1 MSTLF
6 LRSPGSVPGSGVHL
20 DRRRLLAVAALG
32 AVAPASVRAD
42 PAALAGRWVGEARLR
57 DSAGAARQSAFEF
70 LIAPRA
76 VPAEAGGGSTWF
88 GHFSLPE
95 RFVIDAPFAPVQV
108 DGARLRCGPFD
119 FAYDPS
125 ADTLSG
131 TLPRELVPVFEAQV
145 LLRRVAEPPVRP
157 VRPPLA
163 APLGMP
169 LWRRALDAPL
179 WAALGGDA
187 QTLLCA
193 LDDGRVV
200 ALDTEQ
206 GRPRWTATLGSML
219 RAQPVVVGSS
229 VFVQA
234 DDGHLY
240 RLALHSG
247 AIEWRVRVNG
257 APIVRLPPSD
267 PKTRYDFRASAVVAA
282 GDTVY
287 LGTHDGAVLALAA
300 RDGAQR
306 WQYRCDGPV
315 LAAPALADRRLFVGS
330 YDRRVHAIDAA
341 SGAGLWQHDTGA
353 AVSSTPVV
361 AAGRVMVGSRSYEML
376 ALSAT
381 DGRVLWS
388 DYLWYSWIES
398 SGALA
403 DGTLYF
409 GSSDAAQL
417 SAVDA
422 ASGALRWRT
431 DLQALAWGTPAIA
444 GRRLFIGTRV
454 SPSLMPHRQAHAF
467 AIDRDAGAV
476 AWRYPI
482 EAPAEAAD
490 SARRRASWGIEASPI
505 VLGGRVF
512 FGTLDGTVLAFNV

>member
-1 MSTLF
+1 MRNLP
-6 LRSPGSVPGSGVHL
+6 LRGACLVSMLRVHL
-20 DRRRLLAVAALG
+20 DRRRLLAAAALG
-32 AVAPASVRAD
+32 AVVPGGVQAD
-42 PAALAGRWVGEARLR
+42 PASLAGRWVGEARLR
-57 DSAGAARQSAFEF
+57 DSAGAARQSPFEL

-76 VPAEAGGGSTWF
+76 TPAEAGGGTTWF
-88 GHFSLPE
+88 GHFSLSE

-108 DGARLRCGPFD
+108 DGARLRCGPFE
-119 FAYDPS
+119 FAYDAA

-131 TLPRELVPVFEAQV
+131 ALPRELVPVFEARV
-145 LLRRVAEPPVRP
+145 LLRRAAEPPVRP
-157 VRPPLA
+157 VRAPLA
-163 APLGMP
+163 APVAAP

-187 QTLLCA
+187 RTVLCA

-200 ALDTEQ
+200 ALDTER
-206 GRPRWTATLGSML
+206 GRPRWTAALGSML

-267 PKTRYDFRASAVVAA
+267 PKTRYDFRASAVVPA

-300 RDGAQR
+300 RNGAQR
-306 WQYRCDGPV
+306 WQYRCNGPV
-315 LAAPALADRRLFVGS
+315 LAAPALADGRLFVGS
-330 YDRRVHAIDAA
+330 YDQRVHAIDAA

-361 AAGRVMVGSRSYEML
+361 ADGRVLVGSRSYEML

-388 DYLWYSWIES
+388 DYLWYSWVES

-403 DGTLYF
+403 DGALYF

-454 SPSLMPHRQAHAF
+454 SPSLMPHRHAHAF
-467 AIDRDAGAV
+467 AIDRDVGSV
-476 AWRYPI
+476 LWRYPI
-482 EAPAEAAD
+482 EAPAEATGA
-490 SARRRASWGIEASPI
+490 ARRRASWGIEASPI

-512 FGTLDGTVLAFNV
+512 FGTLDGTVLAFNA